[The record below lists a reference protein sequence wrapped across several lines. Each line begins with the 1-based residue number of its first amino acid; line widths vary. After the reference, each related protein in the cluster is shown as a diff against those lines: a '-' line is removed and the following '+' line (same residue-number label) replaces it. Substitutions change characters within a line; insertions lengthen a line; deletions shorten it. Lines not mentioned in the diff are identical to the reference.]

1 MEKAPVPRHTSLVNT
16 FQWGEEEGERSGGVR
31 NTASLREL
39 GRRATMGLRERDEK
53 PPKGDLE
60 KTFLH
65 SRARHSL
72 CRYSSCNAAVNIY
85 AR

>member
-1 MEKAPVPRHTSLVNT
+1 MEKAPVPRR
-16 FQWGEEEGERSGGVR
+16 FAGEHFSMGGGGGGKRSGGVR

-72 CRYSSCNAAVNIY
+72 W
-85 AR
+85 